1 MVRGGASME
10 ARLGGVIERER
21 EREREIEMEA
31 MSK

>member
-21 EREREIEMEA
+21 EREIEMEA